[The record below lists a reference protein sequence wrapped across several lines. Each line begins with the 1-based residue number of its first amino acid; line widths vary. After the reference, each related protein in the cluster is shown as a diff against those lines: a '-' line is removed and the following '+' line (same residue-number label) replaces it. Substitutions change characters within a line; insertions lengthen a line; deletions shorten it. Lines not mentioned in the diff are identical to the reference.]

1 MPVRARPVSTGRAPR
16 PKPRM
21 MTGSGLTV
29 AEAAGDAR
37 PARRV
42 QPLIRVGL
50 AHASS
55 LPGLSSSGT
64 RGVSPRRRPGTPAG
78 AKTYGR
84 PGKRMAGPGGN
95 VGSMGNTGQ
104 VTYSPGD
111 TERWAAEPPKRA
123 GRTEFQR
130 DRARVLHSSAL
141 RRLAA
146 KTQVVRAGSGDF
158 PRTRLTHTLECAQIG
173 RELGAALGCDPD
185 LVDAACLAHDLG
197 HPPFGHNGESALAA
211 LADPGGLLACGGF
224 EGNAQSLRLLTR
236 LEPKVPGAG
245 LNLTRATLDAALKYP
260 WLAPAPGR
268 AGDVPAAPGEDL
280 PGENPGLHAP
290 AKYGAYQSDRAV
302 FDWVRGGV
310 PGHRRCLEAQVM
322 DWADD
327 VAYSVHDVEDG
338 LQAGL
343 VSMKSLNDH
352 SERARVCAV
361 ALAYYCPPGW
371 GVTAAELETVFAEF
385 MRLDCWQ
392 FSFDGGPAALAA
404 AKNLTSELVGR
415 LCQAAQDG
423 TRGAAGAAPL
433 SRYDADLAVPRRQ
446 LLECALLKAVAAH
459 YVMSQPRAVA
469 EQARERDVI
478 TELALA
484 IERGAPATLDP
495 VFQPAWD
502 GAADDAERHR
512 VVIDQLASLTDTSAL
527 AWHARL
533 A

>member
-1 MPVRARPVSTGRAPR
+1 V
-16 PKPRM
+16 
-21 MTGSGLTV
+21 
-29 AEAAGDAR
+29 
-37 PARRV
+37 
-42 QPLIRVGL
+42 
-50 AHASS
+50 
-55 LPGLSSSGT
+55 
-64 RGVSPRRRPGTPAG
+64 
-78 AKTYGR
+78 
-84 PGKRMAGPGGN
+84 
-95 VGSMGNTGQ
+95 GNTGV
-104 VTYSPGD
+104 VTYFPGD
-111 TERWAAEPPKRA
+111 TERWVAEPPKRA

-158 PRTRLTHTLECAQIG
+158 PRTRLTHSLECAQIG

-260 WLAPAPGR
+260 WVASPAPDPVGR
-268 AGDVPAAPGEDL
+268 PAPPVAL
-280 PGENPGLHAP
+280 PEENPGLHAP

-302 FDWVRGGV
+302 FDWVRADV
-310 PGHRRCLEAQVM
+310 PGRRRCLEAQVM

-343 VSMKSLNDH
+343 VSMKDLSDLGQ
-352 SERARVCAV
+352 RARVCAV
-361 ALAYYCPPGW
+361 ALAYYCPAEW
-371 GVTAAELETVFAEF
+371 GVTTAELEAVFTEF
-385 MRLDCWQ
+385 MQLDCWQ

-415 LCQAAQDG
+415 LCQAAQDS
-423 TRGAAGAAPL
+423 TQAAAGPEPL
-433 SRYDADLAVPRRQ
+433 SRYDADLVVPRRE

-459 YVMSQPRAVA
+459 YVMSRPRAVT

-484 IERGAPATLDP
+484 IRGGAPATLDP

-502 GAADDAERHR
+502 TAATDAERHR
-512 VVIDQLASLTDTSAL
+512 VIIDQISTLTDTSAL

-533 A
+533 IGPVA

>member
-1 MPVRARPVSTGRAPR
+1 
-16 PKPRM
+16 
-21 MTGSGLTV
+21 
-29 AEAAGDAR
+29 
-37 PARRV
+37 
-42 QPLIRVGL
+42 
-50 AHASS
+50 
-55 LPGLSSSGT
+55 
-64 RGVSPRRRPGTPAG
+64 
-78 AKTYGR
+78 
-84 PGKRMAGPGGN
+84 
-95 VGSMGNTGQ
+95 
-104 VTYSPGD
+104 VTYSPRD
-111 TERWAAEPPKRA
+111 TDRWVTEPPKRP

-158 PRTRLTHTLECAQIG
+158 PRTRLTHSLECAQVG

-211 LADPGGLLACGGF
+211 IAGDGGALACGGF

-260 WLAPAPGR
+260 WLPGPVPG
-268 AGDVPAAPGEDL
+268 AGPVP
-280 PGENPGLHAP
+280 ENITLHLP
-290 AKYGAYQSDRAV
+290 AKYGAYQSDAPAFEWIRA
-302 FDWVRGGV
+302 GA
-310 PGHRRCLEAQVM
+310 PGRRRCLEAQVM

-343 VSMKSLNDH
+343 VSMKNLGDPA
-352 SERARVCAV
+352 ERARVAAV
-361 ALAYYCPPGW
+361 ALAHYCPPGW
-371 GVTAAELETVFAEF
+371 AVTRAELETVFAEF
-385 MRLDCWQ
+385 MELDCWQ
-392 FSFDGGPAALAA
+392 FSFDGGPASLAA

-415 LCQAAQDG
+415 LCQAAEDG
-423 TRGAAGAAPL
+423 TRAAAGPGPL
-433 SRYDADLAVPRRQ
+433 RRYAADLAVPRRQ

-459 YVMSQPRAVA
+459 YVMTRRDALA
-469 EQARERDVI
+469 EQAREREVV

-484 IERGAPATLDP
+484 IERNAPATLDP

-502 GAADDAERHR
+502 SAAGDQERRR
-512 VVIDQLASLTDTSAL
+512 VILDQVASLTDTSAL
-527 AWHARL
+527 AWHERL
-533 A
+533 S